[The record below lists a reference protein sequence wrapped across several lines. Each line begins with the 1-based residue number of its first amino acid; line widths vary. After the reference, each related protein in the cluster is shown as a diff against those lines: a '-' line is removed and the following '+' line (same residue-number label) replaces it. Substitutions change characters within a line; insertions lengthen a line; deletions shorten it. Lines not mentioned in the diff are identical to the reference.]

1 MHESVCVRSKT
12 STFSYCQAS
21 YKFNQVH
28 STVYYV
34 WDTHKRAQFRNNN
47 KRERE
52 IIKIK
57 RALYVYLLA
66 ESCCTVCF
74 CNLHCLHCERAK
86 TRLLLPPSASSIS
99 VLLLY
104 KWLSSTYETWIDI
117 CRQTQP
123 HSCIISILQYQNRSA
138 NEAIYH
144 EEQTTGVFFAFR
156 IIFFVFV
163 NSLCAMLLSF
173 FLSVNIFYPLCSLRF
188 TAIIHLSVCVV
199 QRVRVYCIQCT
210 HNGKTLLKHNTEQ
223 WIIIN
228 YELFNSSV
236 YSQRDHRMCLIS
248 SFSLFGSLALWLSM
262 YN

>member
-1 MHESVCVRSKT
+1 MREQRHAFCYLPLR
-12 STFSYCQAS
+12 
-21 YKFNQVH
+21 H
-28 STVYYV
+28 L
-34 WDTHKRAQFRNNN
+34 FRFCCCISDYHRRM
-47 KRERE
+47 KRELIYADRLSPTP
-52 IIKIK
+52 
-57 RALYVYLLA
+57 ASSA
-66 ESCCTVCF
+66 F
-74 CNLHCLHCERAK
+74 CNIK
-86 TRLLLPPSASSIS
+86 TVVLTKRFTMRNKPPAFFFLLF
-99 VLLLY
+99 
-104 KWLSSTYETWIDI
+104 
-117 CRQTQP
+117 
-123 HSCIISILQYQNRSA
+123 
-138 NEAIYH
+138 IY
-144 EEQTTGVFFAFR
+144 F
-156 IIFFVFV
+156 FFVFV